1 MCQAAETPR
10 TISSNSVQSDS
21 SAHYLIKL
29 HDNLASVNSQIAA
42 NLGLSG
48 LGLAINGN
56 VSLLAGFDAT
66 LGFGISSQYGFYV
79 RQHGHGRRGL

>member
-1 MCQAAETPR
+1 M
-10 TISSNSVQSDS
+10 
-21 SAHYLIKL
+21 
-29 HDNLASVNSQIAA
+29 NSQIAA

-79 RQHGHGRRGL
+79 NSTDTAAVGL